1 MIFAFFYLLIGLF
14 ASILIFIKRPKIEIQ
29 IPKEYEQLEKD
40 IAEWLELPIIQTKEK
55 IQMTT
60 AFDAGLE
67 PYFLEKPTT
76 AISVNAFERADGLNI
91 KEQVV

>member
-40 IAEWLELPIIQTKEK
+40 IAEWLEQPITQAKKRIK
-55 IQMTT
+55 MTT
-60 AFDAGLE
+60 AFDTGLE
-67 PYFLEKPTT
+67 PYALEKPAT
-76 AISVNAFERADGLNI
+76 AIPVGTFERVDGLYIN
-91 KEQVV
+91 EQVV